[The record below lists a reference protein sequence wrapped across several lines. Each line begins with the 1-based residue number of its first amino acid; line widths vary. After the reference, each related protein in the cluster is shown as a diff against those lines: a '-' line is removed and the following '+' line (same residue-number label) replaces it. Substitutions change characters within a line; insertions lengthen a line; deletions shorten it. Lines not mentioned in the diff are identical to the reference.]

1 GLGFVSVI
9 DWKMDAVPSW
19 SEQLPGTLCHQ
30 RRRRINASDQRL
42 HPLTPARG
50 KFCLNFCR
58 IGAKPGILDRR
69 IEGAAQEDG
78 PLRSKSRRTSKWTRD
93 GGRSG
98 KK

>member
-1 GLGFVSVI
+1 MRPTSACTRSPCG
-9 DWKMDAVPSW
+9 
-19 SEQLPGTLCHQ
+19 
-30 RRRRINASDQRL
+30 RR
-42 HPLTPARG
+42 

-98 KK
+98 KKFEQLTIFRLGDEIHDGRHIREFRICR